1 MKKNRRIHIVG
12 SGPRTGTT
20 LLTEVMRVCY
30 NFDFVSEHEDSICRS
45 NLNIG
50 KSHRNILTKHPSELY
65 GIENPLKFDPNLF
78 VICII
83 RDPRDMVSSFHG
95 KFPNQYW
102 ASLRYWKLFLKT
114 YEKLERHPRI
124 MFIKYEDFTTQPNL
138 IQERINKAFPFLEQK
153 SSFDEYHLY
162 ASPSKRS
169 LNALKTM
176 RPIESK
182 GVGNW
187 RNHLPRIKQ
196 QISVHGDISKS
207 LIKFDYETDTNWL
220 QLLDDVDIEKFN
232 TKTQEFYDKKSLFS
246 KRKTSYLA
254 TLKILIE
261 KTGIEAN
268 KVLKPFS

>member
-1 MKKNRRIHIVG
+1 
-12 SGPRTGTT
+12 
-20 LLTEVMRVCY
+20 MR
-30 NFDFVSEHEDSICRS
+30 SRS
-45 NLNIG
+45 YG
-50 KSHRNILTKHPSELY
+50 KSFFFSSRRRHTRC
-65 GIENPLKFDPNLF
+65 G
-78 VICII
+78 
-83 RDPRDMVSSFHG
+83 RDWSS
-95 KFPNQYW
+95 
-102 ASLRYWKLFLKT
+102 
-114 YEKLERHPRI
+114 
-124 MFIKYEDFTTQPNL
+124 DVC
-138 IQERINKAFPFLEQK
+138 
-153 SSFDEYHLY
+153 SSDL
-162 ASPSKRS
+162 S

-196 QISVHGDISKS
+196 QISLHGDISKS